1 MSDRPVTAKLGIR
14 SGFSVRLIAPPT
26 NCAALLGPMPA
37 DAALHSGGAG
47 PFDAVILFVPT
58 TETLTT
64 HSADAL
70 AALKAGGLLWLAY
83 PKKTGAIASDMT
95 RERAWEAFAA
105 LEFRPVSQIAID
117 ETWSAL
123 RFRPVADVKSAGA
136 R

>member
-1 MSDRPVTAKLGIR
+1 MSDRPVAAKLGIR

-26 NCAALLGPMPA
+26 DCAALLGPMPT
-37 DAALHSGGAG
+37 DATLHSGGAG

-64 HSADAL
+64 HSANAV
-70 AALKAGGLLWLAY
+70 AALKPGGLLWLAY

-105 LEFRPVSQIAID
+105 LEIRPVSQIAID

-123 RFRPVADVKSAGA
+123 RFRPVADVKSRGA
-136 R
+136 H